1 MYCFQKNNYLCGRF
15 KYLLV
20 RDAKI
25 DLTILRVNR
34 QSELSETGFRQA
46 FKRSCRVRKR
56 TMNTIS
62 KVKKIVKGIV
72 KFTRSI

>member
-25 DLTILRVNR
+25 DLTI
-34 QSELSETGFRQA
+34 
-46 FKRSCRVRKR
+46 FKS
-56 TMNTIS
+56 
-62 KVKKIVKGIV
+62 
-72 KFTRSI
+72 